1 MHSAPVPC
9 RKCGSSRLAH
19 GRIDDAMFK
28 VKIPFS
34 RVVLTDCVV
43 MSATACLDCGNVEL
57 QVDPEK
63 VKSILGE
70 GSTT

>member
-1 MHSAPVPC
+1 MQSATVPC
-9 RKCGSSRLAH
+9 RKCGSLRLIQ
-19 GRIDDAMFK
+19 GRIDDATFK

-63 VKSILGE
+63 VKSILGD
-70 GSTT
+70 SSSA